1 MSVDIS
7 KRMAVNSIYSIFLE
21 SRNPEEISFHH
32 VLQRVN
38 VLIQDRL
45 AYALFIKKEDGTFS
59 MFYPF
64 LNDPIAAKRIS
75 LFYQNAFGRSG
86 KSDYKTPHDYLFRI
100 LDSEYYLL
108 CIRIIPI
115 DKKNKSRFQFVRL
128 TVEES
133 GVNNDESIRGRIK
146 DDIKQFRNG
155 IINKLPLSESDRA
168 VIIRYVLRKV
178 FCDGESEKQKQ
189 TGSDSISENFP
200 KYSEYIKK
208 SILFL
213 NGRKYKQAD
222 LDDDDEEVMHW
233 YQDRCFSKDSI
244 KELKKIKHSALEPSN
259 FDNDFLGE
267 TGALNRAYIKVKTS
281 LHNLLDGNPHSK
293 LESDDFPQ
301 ISNFLFFASRALYN
315 QEEPRNGHY
324 NYGMHLA
331 IPHDQKTELNI
342 YFTYLSNMGRVKFR
356 TNNKRFC
363 DVEFNMP
370 DEIKAI
376 WLEWLDEQFW
386 DGVET
391 KGSQRIIQQ
400 LGIDFGHHFRSV
412 IDPAMHN
419 IFVHYPIVFEK
430 GGLDRVI
437 SHGRIKD
444 GNKNE
449 FFQSLKDEG
458 FYDDCIRMVAFY
470 YLIFGMLP
478 KEHRKAFKRGAN
490 VEVYKYT
497 DITLSVVP
505 ITVQGVCYGCV
516 AHYASVGDEV
526 KYTNDNWQ
534 RNYNMFH
541 NIDIRF
547 RRALRQQMEKLFLK
561 KLSEQIRVVVRDI
574 YTPEYFKSYNAEDI
588 NQYLNSG
595 IDCYEGLLPFPNV
608 RLSIKIVPESEN
620 PKRFVKLFKH
630 DGLKV
635 GLGVEVAQQRYFIQF
650 FKREHLDETKVIE
663 AIQSAADSAIAT
675 VEFAEKRLSH

>member
-86 KSDYKTPHDYLFRI
+86 KSDYKSPRDYLFRI
-100 LDSEYYLL
+100 LDSDYYLL

-115 DKKNKSRFQFVRL
+115 DKENKNRFQFVRL
-128 TVEES
+128 TVNEC
-133 GVNNDESIRGRIK
+133 GVYNDEVERGRIK
-146 DDIKQFRNG
+146 NNVNDFKNG
-155 IINKLPLSESDRA
+155 LVKNISLTEADRA

-178 FCDGESEKQKQ
+178 FFDGEADKKNK
-189 TGSDSISENFP
+189 TGNDSISENFP

-213 NGRKYKQAD
+213 KERKYKQAD
-222 LDDDDEEVMHW
+222 FDQEGKEVMHW
-233 YQDRCFSKDSI
+233 YQDRCFSKSSI
-244 KELKKIKHSALEPSN
+244 KKLKKIKCQSLELSS
-259 FDNDFLGE
+259 FECDFLGE
-267 TGALNRAYIKVKTS
+267 KGALNRAYMKVKSS
-281 LHNLLDGNPHSK
+281 LHNLLDGNPHNNSDD
-293 LESDDFPQ
+293 DDFPQ
-301 ISNFLFFASRALYN
+301 ISNFFFFSSRALCE
-315 QEEPRNGHY
+315 QEQPRNKHY

-331 IPHDQKTELNI
+331 IPHEQKEELNV
-342 YFTYLSNMGRVKFR
+342 YFTYLKSMGRDKFR
-356 TNNKRFC
+356 ENNKRFC

-370 DEIKAI
+370 DEIKKV
-376 WLEWLDEQFW
+376 WLEWLDEYFW
-386 DGVET
+386 DGLQK
-391 KGSQRIIQQ
+391 KGVHKIIQQ
-400 LGIDFGHHFRSV
+400 LGIDFGRHFRSV

-444 GNKNE
+444 GNRSE
-449 FFQSLKDEG
+449 FFQSLKNEG
-458 FYDDCIRMVAFY
+458 FYGDCIRMVALY

-478 KEHRKAFKRGAN
+478 KEHRKTFKKGEN
-490 VEVYKYT
+490 VEIYKYT

-547 RRALRQQMEKLFLK
+547 RRALRQQMESLFLR
-561 KLSEQIRVVVRDI
+561 KLSEKVRIAVTNI
-574 YTPEYFKSYNAEDI
+574 YTPEYLESYSEGYI
-588 NQYLNSG
+588 NQYLEEC
-595 IDCYEGLLPFPNV
+595 IDCYKGLLPFPNV
-608 RLSIKIVPESEN
+608 KLTIKVIPENESPRN
-620 PKRFVKLFKH
+620 FVNVFKH

-635 GLGVEVAQQRYFIQF
+635 GLGVEIKPQNYFIQF
-650 FKREHLDETKVIE
+650 FKRDHLDETKVIE
-663 AIQSAADSAIAT
+663 AIQSAADSGIAA
-675 VEFAEKRLSH
+675 VEFAERRLSQ